1 MPWLELR
8 FLCAE
13 REAEAFSDALME
25 AGALS
30 VSVEDADANT
40 ADEQPMF
47 GEPGSVV
54 EGAWRRN
61 VVVALCDTDADTRA
75 LADAAAA
82 GAGLSAVPAFTTRE
96 VADQDWVRLTQSQFD
111 PIRISQRL
119 WIVPS
124 WHEPPDPAALAIR
137 LDPGLAF
144 GTGSHP
150 TTRLCLQW
158 LDAHIRGG
166 ESVLDYGCGSGILA
180 VAAAKFGA
188 RPVLATDI
196 DPQALIAT
204 RDNAAANDCTLEI
217 RGTDAL
223 TGVAADVVIAN
234 ILTNPLKVL
243 APALVGH
250 LKPGGRLTLSGILES
265 QEDEVIA
272 AYAPLIALNAFRR
285 EDGWTCLSGTKA
297 TV

>member
-8 FLCAE
+8 FIVAE
-13 REAEAFSDALME
+13 REAESFSDALLE

-40 ADEQPMF
+40 TAERPLF
-47 GEPGSVV
+47 GEPGAAV

-61 VVVALCDTDADTRA
+61 VVVALCDIDADVAA
-75 LADAAAA
+75 LARVGADAAGLAA
-82 GAGLSAVPAFTTRE
+82 PPEVSVAE
-96 VADQDWVRLTQSQFD
+96 VADQDWVRLTQAQFD
-111 PIRISQRL
+111 PIRISERL

-124 WHEPPDPAALAIR
+124 WHAPPDPQALAIR

-158 LDAHIRGG
+158 LDQSIKGG

-180 VAAAKFGA
+180 VAAAMLGA
-188 RPVLATDI
+188 APVTATDI
-196 DPQALIAT
+196 DPQALAAT
-204 RDNAAANDCTLEI
+204 RDNAAANHCSLDI
-217 RGTDAL
+217 RGTDGL
-223 TGVAADVVIAN
+223 GEVRADVVVAN

-243 APALVGH
+243 APALAGH
-250 LKPGGRLTLSGILES
+250 VKRGGRLVLSGILES
-265 QEDEVIA
+265 QELEVIA
-272 AYAPLIALNAFRR
+272 AYAPLIALACFRR
-285 EDGWTCLSGTKA
+285 ADGWTCLAGVK
-297 TV
+297 V

>member
-8 FLCAE
+8 FVCAE
-13 REAEAFSDALME
+13 REAEAYSDALME

-40 ADEQPMF
+40 ENEQPLF
-47 GEPGSVV
+47 GEPGMAI
-54 EGAWRRN
+54 ENTAWKRN
-61 VVVALCDTDADTRA
+61 VVVALVDTDTDHAA
-75 LADAAAA
+75 LAQEAAEAI
-82 GAGLSAVPAFTTRE
+82 GLAQVPAHTVKE

-111 PIRISQRL
+111 PIRISDRL
-119 WIVPS
+119 WIVPT
-124 WHEPPDPAALAIR
+124 WHEPPDPDALAIR

-158 LDAHIRGG
+158 LDANLKGG

-188 RPVLATDI
+188 QPVIGTDI
-196 DPQALIAT
+196 DPQALISS
-204 RDNAAANDCTLEI
+204 RDNAQGNEVTLDI

-223 TGVAADVVIAN
+223 TGISADVVVAN

-250 LKPGGRLTLSGILES
+250 VKPGGRLTLSGILES
-265 QEDEVIA
+265 QEQEVIA
-272 AYAPLIALNAFRR
+272 AYAPLIRLAAFRR
-285 EDGWTCLSGTKA
+285 EDGWTCLTGTKN
-297 TV
+297 

>member
-8 FLCAE
+8 FIVAE
-13 REAEAFSDALME
+13 RAAEAFSDALME

-40 ADEQPMF
+40 PAEQPLF
-47 GEPGSVV
+47 GEPGTPPP
-54 EGAWRRN
+54 GAWHRN
-61 VVVALCDTDADTRA
+61 VVVALCEPGVDTDALARA
-75 LADAAAA
+75 AAAAA
-82 GAGLSAVPAFTTRE
+82 GLAAPPAAAVAE
-96 VADQDWVRLTQSQFD
+96 VADQDWVRLTQAQFD
-111 PIRISQRL
+111 PIRISARL

-124 WHEPPDPAALAIR
+124 WHAPPDPQALAIR

-150 TTRLCLQW
+150 TTRLCLQR
-158 LDAHIRGG
+158 LDQAIRGG

-180 VAAAKFGA
+180 VAAAKLGA
-188 RPVLATDI
+188 HPVLATDI

-204 RDNAAANDCTLEI
+204 RDNAAANDCAVSI
-217 RGTDAL
+217 RPTDAL
-223 TGVAADVVIAN
+223 AGIRADVVVAN

-250 LKPGGRLTLSGILES
+250 LGAGGRLTLSGILES
-265 QEDEVIA
+265 QEAEVIA
-272 AYAPLIALNAFRR
+272 AYAPLMALACYRR
-285 EDGWTCLSGTKA
+285 ADGWTCLTGTLA
-297 TV
+297 

>member
-8 FLCAE
+8 FICPE

-47 GEPGSVV
+47 GEPGSTV

-61 VVVALCDTDADTRA
+61 VVVALCDMDIDTAA
-75 LADAAAA
+75 LAAEAAAAA
-82 GAGLSAVPAFTTRE
+82 GLATVPQFHTKE

-124 WHEPPDPAALAIR
+124 WHEPPDPAAVAIR

-158 LDAHIRGG
+158 LDQNIQPGQ
-166 ESVLDYGCGSGILA
+166 SVLDYGCGSGILA

-188 RPVLATDI
+188 APVFATDI
-196 DPQALIAT
+196 DPQALIAS
-204 RDNAAANDCTLEI
+204 RDNAQANDCTLEI
-217 RGTDAL
+217 RATDAL
-223 TGVAADVVIAN
+223 TGLRTDVVVAN

-265 QEDEVIA
+265 QEGEVIA
-272 AYAPLIALNAFRR
+272 TYAPLIVLSAFRR
-285 EDGWTCLSGTKA
+285 EDGWTCLTGTRD
-297 TV
+297 

>member
-82 GAGLSAVPAFTTRE
+82 GAGLSSVPAFTTRE

-124 WHEPPDPAALAIR
+124 WHVPPDPAALAIR

-204 RDNAAANDCTLEI
+204 RDNAAANDCTLDI

-223 TGVAADVVIAN
+223 TGVTADVVIAN

-285 EDGWTCLSGTKA
+285 EDGWTCLSGTKS

>member
-47 GEPGSVV
+47 GEPGYVV

-61 VVVALCDTDADTRA
+61 VVVALIDVDADVQA
-75 LADAAAA
+75 LAREATA
-82 GAGLSAVPAFTTRE
+82 GAGLAAVPDCTVKE
-96 VADQDWVRLTQSQFD
+96 VADQDWVRLTQQQFD
-111 PIRISQRL
+111 PIRISERL

-124 WHEPPDPAALAIR
+124 WHEPPDPNALAIR

-158 LDAHIRGG
+158 LDQNIKSGNT
-166 ESVLDYGCGSGILA
+166 VLDYGCGSGILA

-188 RPVLATDI
+188 SSVVATDI

-204 RDNAAANDCTLEI
+204 RDNAVANDCTLDI

-223 TGVAADVVIAN
+223 TGLTADVVVAN

-250 LKPGGRLTLSGILES
+250 VKAGGRLTLSGILES
-265 QEDEVIA
+265 QELEVIA
-272 AYAPLIALNAFRR
+272 AYASLIELTAFRR
-285 EDGWTCLSGTKA
+285 EDGWTCLTGTKN
-297 TV
+297 

>member
-8 FLCAE
+8 CICAE

-40 ADEQPMF
+40 AAERPLF
-47 GEPGSVV
+47 GEPGMAI
-54 EGAWRRN
+54 ENTAWRRN
-61 VVVALCDTDADTRA
+61 VVVALCDTDADVAA
-75 LADAAAA
+75 LIAEAAVAVGLAA
-82 GAGLSAVPAFTTRE
+82 PPEYNVSE
-96 VADQDWVRLTQSQFD
+96 VADQDWVRMTQAQFE

-158 LDAHIRGG
+158 LDQTVGAGQ
-166 ESVLDYGCGSGILA
+166 SVLDYGCGSGILA

-188 RPVLATDI
+188 APVYATDI
-196 DPQALIAT
+196 DPQALIAS
-204 RDNAAANDCTLEI
+204 RDNALANDCLLEI
-217 RGTDAL
+217 RSTDAL
-223 TGVAADVVIAN
+223 TGISADIVVAN

-250 LKPGGRLTLSGILES
+250 VKAGGRLTLSGILES
-265 QEDEVIA
+265 QEQEVIA
-272 AYAPLIALNAFRR
+272 AYAPLIALTAFRR
-285 EDGWTCLSGTKA
+285 EDGWTCLTGTKA
-297 TV
+297 

>member
-1 MPWLELR
+1 VALID
-8 FLCAE
+8 AGADAQAIA
-13 REAEAFSDALME
+13 REAA
-25 AGALS
+25 
-30 VSVEDADANT
+30 T
-40 ADEQPMF
+40 
-47 GEPGSVV
+47 
-54 EGAWRRN
+54 
-61 VVVALCDTDADTRA
+61 
-75 LADAAAA
+75 AA
-82 GAGLSAVPAFTTRE
+82 GYAEVPPHTIQE

-111 PIRISQRL
+111 PIRISERL

-124 WHEPPDPAALAIR
+124 WHEPPDPNAVAIR

-158 LDAHIRGG
+158 LDAHIKGG

-188 RPVLATDI
+188 SPVFATDI
-196 DPQALIAT
+196 DPQALIAS
-204 RDNAAANDCTLEI
+204 RDNAAANDCTLDI

-223 TGVAADVVIAN
+223 TGLTADVVVAN

-250 LKPGGRLTLSGILES
+250 LKPGGRLTLSGILDS

-272 AYAPLIALNAFRR
+272 AYKPLISLTAFRR
-285 EDGWTCLSGTKA
+285 EDGWTCLTGIKSGT
-297 TV
+297 

>member
-8 FLCAE
+8 FVCAE

-40 ADEQPMF
+40 AQEQPLF
-47 GEPGSVV
+47 GEPGMAI
-54 EGAWRRN
+54 ENTAWRRN
-61 VVVALCDTDADTRA
+61 VVVALVDAGADAPAIARA
-75 LADAAAA
+75 AAAAA
-82 GAGLSAVPAFTTRE
+82 GYPEIPPYTVKE

-111 PIRISQRL
+111 PIRISGRL

-124 WHEPPDPAALAIR
+124 WHEPPDPKALAIR

-158 LDAHIRGG
+158 LDAHIQGG

-188 RPVLATDI
+188 TPVFATDI
-196 DPQALIAT
+196 DPQALVAS
-204 RDNAAANDCTLEI
+204 RDNAAANDCTLDI

-223 TGVAADVVIAN
+223 TGLTADVVVAN

-250 LKPGGRLTLSGILES
+250 VKPGGRLTLSGILDS

-272 AYAPLIALNAFRR
+272 AYRPLIALTAFRR
-285 EDGWTCLSGTKA
+285 EDGWTCLSGIK
-297 TV
+297 

>member
-8 FLCAE
+8 FICAE

-40 ADEQPMF
+40 AAEQPLF
-47 GEPGSVV
+47 GEPGMAI
-54 EGAWRRN
+54 ENTAWKRN
-61 VVVALCDTDADTRA
+61 VVVALVDTDADVDA
-75 LADAAAA
+75 LAHEAASAA
-82 GAGLSAVPAFTTRE
+82 RLAAVPAFTRKE

-111 PIRISQRL
+111 PIKISDRL

-124 WHEPPDPAALAIR
+124 WHEPPDANAVAIR

-158 LDAHIRGG
+158 LDTHIKSG

-188 RPVLATDI
+188 QPVVATDI
-196 DPQALIAT
+196 DPQALIAS
-204 RDNAAANDCTLEI
+204 RDNAQANDCALDI

-223 TGVAADVVIAN
+223 TGVTADVVVAN

-250 LKPGGRLTLSGILES
+250 LKPGGRLALSGILET

-272 AYAPLIALNAFRR
+272 AYAPLITLTCFRR
-285 EDGWTCLSGTKA
+285 ADGWTCLTGVKPA
-297 TV
+297 

>member
-8 FLCAE
+8 CICAE

-40 ADEQPMF
+40 AAERPLF
-47 GEPGSVV
+47 GEPGMAI
-54 EGAWRRN
+54 ENTAWRRN
-61 VVVALCDTDADTRA
+61 VVVALCETDADVAA
-75 LADAAAA
+75 LIAAASA
-82 GAGLSAVPAFTTRE
+82 AVGLDQAPEYQVSE
-96 VADQDWVRLTQSQFD
+96 VADQDWVRLTQAQFD

-124 WHEPPDPAALAIR
+124 WHEPPDPDALAIR

-158 LDAHIRGG
+158 LDLHVKPG

-188 RPVLATDI
+188 TPVYATDI

-204 RDNAAANDCTLEI
+204 RDNAQANDCTLEV

-223 TGVAADVVIAN
+223 TGITAQVVVAN

-243 APALVGH
+243 APALAGH
-250 LKPGGRLTLSGILES
+250 VRPGGRLTLSGILES
-265 QEDEVIA
+265 QEQEVIA
-272 AYAPLIALNAFRR
+272 AYAPLITLSAFRR
-285 EDGWTCLSGTKA
+285 EDGWTCLTGTK
-297 TV
+297 T

>member
-8 FLCAE
+8 FICAE

-40 ADEQPMF
+40 AAEQPMF
-47 GEPGSVV
+47 GEPGSTV

-61 VVVALCDTDADTRA
+61 VVVALCDIDADTQA
-75 LADAAAA
+75 LAATAAAAA
-82 GAGLSAVPAFTTRE
+82 GLAAVPQFHTKE

-124 WHEPPDPAALAIR
+124 WHEPPDPEAVAIR

-158 LDAHIRGG
+158 LDQNLKPGQ
-166 ESVLDYGCGSGILA
+166 SVLDYGCGSGILA
-180 VAAAKFGA
+180 VAAARFGA
-188 RPVLATDI
+188 APVIATDI

-204 RDNAAANDCTLEI
+204 RDNALANDCALDI

-223 TGVAADVVIAN
+223 GGISADVVVAN

-265 QEDEVIA
+265 QESEVIA
-272 AYAPLIALNAFRR
+272 AYAPLIALTAFRR
-285 EDGWTCLSGTKA
+285 EDGWTCLSGTRG
-297 TV
+297 

>member
-8 FLCAE
+8 FVCAE
-13 REAEAFSDALME
+13 REAEGFSDALME

-40 ADEQPMF
+40 AQEQPLF
-47 GEPGSVV
+47 GEPGMAI
-54 EGAWRRN
+54 ENTAWRRN
-61 VVVALCDTDADTRA
+61 VVVALVDAG
-75 LADAAAA
+75 ADAQAIAREAAAAA
-82 GAGLSAVPAFTTRE
+82 GYAEVPPYSVKE
-96 VADQDWVRLTQSQFD
+96 VADQDWVRLTQSQFE
-111 PIRISQRL
+111 PIRISERL

-124 WHEPPDPAALAIR
+124 WHEPPDPNAVAIR

-158 LDAHIRGG
+158 LDAHIKGG

-188 RPVLATDI
+188 APVFATDI
-196 DPQALIAT
+196 DPQALIAS
-204 RDNAAANDCTLEI
+204 RDNAAANDCGLDI

-223 TGVAADVVIAN
+223 TGLTADVVVAN

-250 LKPGGRLTLSGILES
+250 LKPGGRLTLSGILDS

-272 AYAPLIALNAFRR
+272 AYKPLIALTAFRR
-285 EDGWTCLSGTKA
+285 EDGWTCLTGIRN
-297 TV
+297 